1 AHVVKVC
8 APYRDVEL
16 SRSQGIGRNAELSL
30 RGVVEIVAAGRT
42 VVARRDRNTDA
53 LCRSFLPKVRD
64 ESVSVR
70 VGAEFT
76 CSEAQAHNI
85 IGIVIDH
92 IFGAQEEWMAS
103 ESAFTQNVIDLRVGS
118 DHTRCLDVE
127 RSLAFFAI
135 ESRIFAVDD
144 DVQVFRREPKKRAI
158 RVDVR

>member
-1 AHVVKVC
+1 
-8 APYRDVEL
+8 
-16 SRSQGIGRNAELSL
+16 
-30 RGVVEIVAAGRT
+30 
-42 VVARRDRNTDA
+42 DA

-92 IFGAQEEWMAS
+92 IFGAQEEWIAS

-158 RVDVR
+158 RVDVRTGNVREANDGDFSAGAIQSRGRNIVDSGEVAGSDSEEVL